1 MVSTSRAKAGVRS
14 TPQRAAIIA
23 LLDDVD
29 GFRSAQELHD
39 ELRRRGETI
48 GLTTVYRTLQT
59 LASADLVDTVRTDSG
74 ESVYRRCAAP
84 EHHHHLVCRG
94 CGAAVELSGSEV
106 EAWAAEVAAR
116 FGYSD
121 VSHTIEL
128 FGTCSDCR

>member
-1 MVSTSRAKAGVRS
+1 MVSTGRAGAGVRS

-39 ELRRRGETI
+39 ELRRRGQTI

-59 LASADLVDTVRTDSG
+59 LAAADLVDTVRTDTG

-94 CGAAVELSGSEV
+94 CGAAVELSGREV

-128 FGTCSDCR
+128 FGTCTDCR